1 MLARDTNGMHEPIR
15 LIERRD
21 LATFAASAT
30 VCEGEIM
37 PMSFGI
43 VGKAI
48 ALFMVV
54 AFALW
59 LIFTYVFTS
68 DRDADYEAER
78 IGAIEIV
85 VNAVG

>member
-1 MLARDTNGMHEPIR
+1 
-15 LIERRD
+15 
-21 LATFAASAT
+21 
-30 VCEGEIM
+30 M

-78 IGAIEIV
+78 IGAIEII

>member
-1 MLARDTNGMHEPIR
+1 
-15 LIERRD
+15 
-21 LATFAASAT
+21 
-30 VCEGEIM
+30 M

-43 VGKAI
+43 FGKAV
-48 ALFMVV
+48 AVFMVI

-78 IGAIEIV
+78 IGAIETV
-85 VNAVG
+85 VDAAA